1 MKKVA
6 SLSSYP
12 QLLYI
17 PAEIARRPNLQATT
31 VPKLQLRALQTRLT
45 PSSFLLPAHISAEGR
60 HRTRIRAPRRR
71 DMAHLRP
78 PPLLLTKRLT
88 SFLQLNLSAQIT
100 TLLLLT
106 PDGKLLSYAS
116 QPPIPVATLR
126 THATVA
132 ASLYTIHSNGADQDT
147 IDAAL
152 PPGSRA
158 RRASRGSSSSKSD
171 GPLAVTIQLESG
183 TVLVIRRLRCGM
195 LFVCMGPPAGNDAQG
210 SRPATQHQQQQQQ
223 GGQTSQLHQLHHPPQ
238 GSQQSLRPPQ
248 AADDTSAGGG
258 ANGHTPASSP
268 PPTAATTTTSSTA
281 AQPPSA
287 FQPLGS
293 PPETASIRSAA
304 TGVSATST
312 SSTVFGAGTA
322 GVVATRRHAEELARW
337 LDDKLGALDVPDDGL
352 ARVVG

>member
-1 MKKVA
+1 
-6 SLSSYP
+6 
-12 QLLYI
+12 
-17 PAEIARRPNLQATT
+17 
-31 VPKLQLRALQTRLT
+31 
-45 PSSFLLPAHISAEGR
+45 
-60 HRTRIRAPRRR
+60 
-71 DMAHLRP
+71 MAQLRP

-88 SFLQLNLSAQIT
+88 SFLQLNLSPQIT
-100 TLLLLT
+100 TLLLLS
-106 PDGKLLSYAS
+106 PDGKLLAYAS

-126 THATVA
+126 THGTVA

-158 RRASRGSSSSKSD
+158 RRTSRGSGSSSSRSE

-195 LFVCMGPPAGNDAQG
+195 LFVCMGPPAGQDAQG
-210 SRPATQHQQQQQQ
+210 SRPGTQHQQQQQGGLHAQAQ
-223 GGQTSQLHQLHHPPQ
+223 GGQAA
-238 GSQQSLRPPQ
+238 QQQQQQPTNLQPQ
-248 AADDTSAGGG
+248 AAGDDSTPGG
-258 ANGHTPASSP
+258 ANGHTPTSSP
-268 PPTAATTTTSSTA
+268 PPAPQATTPATS

-287 FQPLGS
+287 HQPLGS
-293 PPETASIRSAA
+293 PPETASIRSAG

-312 SSTVFGAGTA
+312 SSAVFGAGTA

-352 ARVVG
+352 TGVVG

>member
-1 MKKVA
+1 
-6 SLSSYP
+6 
-12 QLLYI
+12 
-17 PAEIARRPNLQATT
+17 
-31 VPKLQLRALQTRLT
+31 
-45 PSSFLLPAHISAEGR
+45 
-60 HRTRIRAPRRR
+60 
-71 DMAHLRP
+71 MAHPRP

-100 TLLLLT
+100 TLMLLT
-106 PDGKLLSYAS
+106 PDGKLLAYAS

-126 THATVA
+126 THGTVA

-158 RRASRGSSSSKSD
+158 RRASRGSSSKSD

-195 LFVCMGPPAGNDAQG
+195 LFVCMGPPAGIDAQG
-210 SRPATQHQQQQQQ
+210 SRPGTQHQQGNHHGQTQK
-223 GGQTSQLHQLHHPPQ
+223 GGQPSQLHQLHHPSGGPQ
-238 GSQQSLRPPQ
+238 QNLHPPQ
-248 AADDTSAGGG
+248 AADDASAGGT
-258 ANGHTPASSP
+258 NGHTPASSP
-268 PPTAATTTTSSTA
+268 PPPTTTTA
-281 AQPPSA
+281 AHPPSA
-287 FQPLGS
+287 LPPLGS

-312 SSTVFGAGTA
+312 SSAVFGAGTA

-337 LDDKLGALDVPDDGL
+337 LDDKLGALDVPDDRLTG
-352 ARVVG
+352 VVT

>member
-1 MKKVA
+1 
-6 SLSSYP
+6 
-12 QLLYI
+12 
-17 PAEIARRPNLQATT
+17 
-31 VPKLQLRALQTRLT
+31 
-45 PSSFLLPAHISAEGR
+45 
-60 HRTRIRAPRRR
+60 
-71 DMAHLRP
+71 MAHLRP

-88 SFLQLNLSAQIT
+88 SFLQLNLSSQIT
-100 TLLLLT
+100 TLLLLS
-106 PDGKLLSYAS
+106 PDGKLLAYAS

-126 THATVA
+126 THGTVA

-158 RRASRGSSSSKSD
+158 RRASRGSGSGKSD

-195 LFVCMGPPAGNDAQG
+195 LFVCMGPPAGGDAQG
-210 SRPATQHQQQQQQ
+210 SRPGTQHHQQQQGNHHGQTQ
-223 GGQTSQLHQLHHPPQ
+223 GGHTSQPQHPPQ
-238 GSQQSLRPPQ
+238 GLQQALQPPQ
-248 AADDTSAGGG
+248 TADDVSAGG

-268 PPTAATTTTSSTA
+268 PPPHSTTLPA
-281 AQPPSA
+281 HPPSA
-287 FQPLGS
+287 LPPLGS
-293 PPETASIRSAA
+293 PPETASIRSAG

-312 SSTVFGAGTA
+312 SSAVFGAGTA

-352 ARVVG
+352 TGALG

>member
-1 MKKVA
+1 
-6 SLSSYP
+6 
-12 QLLYI
+12 
-17 PAEIARRPNLQATT
+17 
-31 VPKLQLRALQTRLT
+31 
-45 PSSFLLPAHISAEGR
+45 
-60 HRTRIRAPRRR
+60 
-71 DMAHLRP
+71 MAHLRP

-88 SFLQLNLSAQIT
+88 SFLQLNLSPQIT

-106 PDGKLLSYAS
+106 SDGKLLAYAS
-116 QPPIPVATLR
+116 QPPIPVVTLR
-126 THATVA
+126 THGTVA
-132 ASLYTIHSNGADQDT
+132 ASLYAIHSNGADQDT

-158 RRASRGSSSSKSD
+158 RRASRGSGSGSSKSD

-210 SRPATQHQQQQQQ
+210 SRPGTQHQHQQQ

-238 GSQQSLRPPQ
+238 GSQQNLRPPQ
-248 AADDTSAGGG
+248 AADDASAGG

-268 PPTAATTTTSSTA
+268 PQPQPPPTTTA
-281 AQPPSA
+281 HPPSA
-287 FQPLGS
+287 LPPLGS

-312 SSTVFGAGTA
+312 SSAVFGAGTA

-352 ARVVG
+352 AGVVG

>member
-1 MKKVA
+1 
-6 SLSSYP
+6 
-12 QLLYI
+12 
-17 PAEIARRPNLQATT
+17 
-31 VPKLQLRALQTRLT
+31 
-45 PSSFLLPAHISAEGR
+45 
-60 HRTRIRAPRRR
+60 
-71 DMAHLRP
+71 MAHLRP

-106 PDGKLLSYAS
+106 PDGKLLAYAS

-126 THATVA
+126 THGTVA
-132 ASLYTIHSNGADQDT
+132 ASLYTIHSNGADQET

-158 RRASRGSSSSKSD
+158 RRASRGSSSKGSSKGD

-183 TVLVIRRLRCGM
+183 TVLVIRRLRSGM
-195 LFVCMGPPAGNDAQG
+195 LFVCMGPPAGGGDAQGG

-223 GGQTSQLHQLHHPPQ
+223 QQGGGQTTSQLHQLHHPPQ
-238 GSQQSLRPPQ
+238 GSQQNLHHLQ
-248 AADDTSAGGG
+248 VADDASAGG

-268 PPTAATTTTSSTA
+268 PPSAQTTTTTTTSTAA
-281 AQPPSA
+281 AQPPLSA

-352 ARVVG
+352 AGAVV

>member
-1 MKKVA
+1 
-6 SLSSYP
+6 
-12 QLLYI
+12 
-17 PAEIARRPNLQATT
+17 
-31 VPKLQLRALQTRLT
+31 
-45 PSSFLLPAHISAEGR
+45 
-60 HRTRIRAPRRR
+60 
-71 DMAHLRP
+71 MAHLRP

-106 PDGKLLSYAS
+106 PDGKLLAYAS
-116 QPPIPVATLR
+116 QPSIPVATLR
-126 THATVA
+126 THGTVA

-158 RRASRGSSSSKSD
+158 RRASRGSSSSSSKTD

-195 LFVCMGPPAGNDAQG
+195 LFVCMGPPAGNDVQG
-210 SRPATQHQQQQQQ
+210 SRPATQHQQHQ

-238 GSQQSLRPPQ
+238 GSQQSLHPPQ
-248 AADDTSAGGG
+248 VTDDASAGG

-268 PPTAATTTTSSTA
+268 PPPAPTTTSTSTA

-352 ARVVG
+352 TGLVG

>member
-1 MKKVA
+1 
-6 SLSSYP
+6 
-12 QLLYI
+12 
-17 PAEIARRPNLQATT
+17 
-31 VPKLQLRALQTRLT
+31 
-45 PSSFLLPAHISAEGR
+45 
-60 HRTRIRAPRRR
+60 
-71 DMAHLRP
+71 MAHLRP
-78 PPLLLTKRLT
+78 PPLLLSKRLT
-88 SFLQLNLSAQIT
+88 SFLQLNVSAQIT

-106 PDGKLLSYAS
+106 PDGKLLAYAS

-126 THATVA
+126 THGTIA
-132 ASLYTIHSNGADQDT
+132 ASLYKIHSNGADQDT

-158 RRASRGSSSSKSD
+158 RRASRGSSGSSNSKSD

-223 GGQTSQLHQLHHPPQ
+223 QGGQTSQLHQLHHPRQ
-238 GSQQSLRPPQ
+238 GSQQSLRSPQ
-248 AADDTSAGGG
+248 VADDAPAGG
-258 ANGHTPASSP
+258 ANGHTFASSP
-268 PPTAATTTTSSTA
+268 PPPAPMTTTTATATA
-281 AQPPSA
+281 AQPPAA

-304 TGVSATST
+304 TGMSATST

-337 LDDKLGALDVPDDGL
+337 LDDKLGALDVPEDGL
-352 ARVVG
+352 TAVVG